1 MSSSAY
7 SKLIRGVQ
15 IDFRTKSILNK
26 MNRFDSKTGNPIIV
40 EEESLQITAEC
51 QGSKITLPEE
61 TLLYSESNKRDDKT
75 YWMNRRER
83 YRIYEWLHSFG
94 IGDPER
100 GDESK
105 ENLEMFDD
113 GAIIGVLIAKGN
125 SYKNQCVEV
134 EEKVV
139 ANLQNRIDKLLSEMF
154 QFQLKSYTI
163 STFLLTDL
171 S

>member
-15 IDFRTKSILNK
+15 IDFTTKLILNK

-51 QGSKITLPEE
+51 QGSKITLPDDK
-61 TLLYSESNKRDDKT
+61 LLYSESNKRDDKT
-75 YWMNRRER
+75 YWMNRRVR
-83 YRIYEWLHSFG
+83 TRIYEWLHSFG

-113 GAIIGVLIAKGN
+113 GAVIGVLIAKGN
-125 SYKNQCVEV
+125 SYQNQFVEV

-154 QFQLKSYTI
+154 MTSWKTYKVSVL
-163 STFLLTDL
+163 LLTYL
-171 S
+171 H